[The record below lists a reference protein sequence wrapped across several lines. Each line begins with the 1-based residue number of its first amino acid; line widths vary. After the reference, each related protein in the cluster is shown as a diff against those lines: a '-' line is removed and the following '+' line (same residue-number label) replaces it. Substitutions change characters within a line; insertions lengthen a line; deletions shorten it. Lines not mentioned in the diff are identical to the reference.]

1 MKNKKRKSLVAV
13 THTHTHDTFS
23 ENKGRVTK
31 NKTIKT
37 KLVVSITILLVIL
50 IIATTILL
58 IWLNNEKNNKTISE
72 VEEVSM
78 QASVDTGMWDTNSV
92 TVVKDTSMGYEIN
105 VPIPKGY
112 VMSNVTGETEIK
124 TGLVIYE
131 GEEAVTDSNKD
142 EAQKTRNQWVWVPVK
157 ASEMYGTDEN
167 GKKWGKLYDFNSNG
181 FTPLNWS
188 ETNGVMKI
196 SGTGRYREPDIVR
209 ERDTDNYLIRY
220 TNNYETGHELLK
232 DVEIEFESIIE
243 SVEKYGGFY
252 IGRYETGNLSQEIPA
267 IVKGNTDI
275 SDQTWY
281 SMYEKCK
288 RIDEE
293 NKTIKTSMIYGSQWD
308 ATLKYLVESGSKTY
322 EEVGEDSRSWGNYR
336 NSTFEYINES
346 GSTVTKSENADVR
359 IPSGSSEYTK
369 ANNIYDLAGNVYD
382 WTVEADNS
390 FGRVLRG
397 GRYSF
402 TATISPAGYRGYSYS
417 VNSNNFFGYRAIL
430 YIK

>member
-1 MKNKKRKSLVAV
+1 
-13 THTHTHDTFS
+13 
-23 ENKGRVTK
+23 
-31 NKTIKT
+31 
-37 KLVVSITILLVIL
+37 
-50 IIATTILL
+50 
-58 IWLNNEKNNKTISE
+58 
-72 VEEVSM
+72 M

-92 TVVKDTSMGYEIN
+92 TIVKDTSMGYEIN

-112 VMSNVTGETEIK
+112 VMSNVTGETEVK

-131 GEEAVTDSNKD
+131 GEEAVTDSNKE
-142 EAQKTRNQWVWVPVK
+142 EAQKTRNQWIWVPVNP
-157 ASEMYGTDEN
+157 SEMYGTDEN
-167 GKKWGKLYDFNSNG
+167 GNRLGKLYSFNSSGISNN
-181 FTPLNWS
+181 NWS
-188 ETNGVMKI
+188 ETNGVMEI
-196 SGTGRYREPDIVR
+196 SNITSYREPEIVNDYDI
-209 ERDTDNYLIRY
+209 DNYLAEY
-220 TNNYETGHELLK
+220 SENFEMKHELFK
-232 DVEIEFESIIE
+232 SIKIEFSEIVN

-252 IGRYETGNLSQEIPA
+252 VGRYETGNLKGEKPI

-275 SDQTWY
+275 ESQTWY
-281 SMYEKCK
+281 TMYEKCK
-288 RIDEE
+288 VIDDE
-293 NKTIKTSMIYGSQWD
+293 NKNVKTNMIYGSQWD
-308 ATLKYLVESGSKTY
+308 AMLKYLVESGSKTY